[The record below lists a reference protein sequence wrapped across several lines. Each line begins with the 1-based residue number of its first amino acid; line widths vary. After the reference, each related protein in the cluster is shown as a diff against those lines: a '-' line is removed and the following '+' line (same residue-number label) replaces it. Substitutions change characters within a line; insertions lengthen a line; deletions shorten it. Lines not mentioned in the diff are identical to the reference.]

1 MNRLIKA
8 ATGPAKQVVTRVHP
22 DRAVGSHRDHFGIDR
37 TVAAGCAVSFD
48 LYPESSLVM
57 PEVHS
62 DDRDDVPAFSWFLH
76 WKLPEPR
83 LSWLKIRNQWR
94 PRVRPHLASIS
105 FMDSQVG
112 RLLDALDATGRAHE
126 TEELYD
132 HRADPHEWKNLASD
146 PRSAEVN
153 APPPKGVGFV
163 VQDSSPIPSKARH
176 KVHPPE
182 AG

>member
-1 MNRLIKA
+1 
-8 ATGPAKQVVTRVHP
+8 
-22 DRAVGSHRDHFGIDR
+22 
-37 TVAAGCAVSFD
+37 
-48 LYPESSLVM
+48 M

-94 PRVRPHLASIS
+94 PRVRAYLASIS

-146 PRSAEVN
+146 PRSAEIKHDHTRWLPAGEAQP
-153 APPPKGVGFV
+153 APGSATRFLNRLEGIWYWEGEAIVLGEGSQEPVRPKKPGESIVKPKT
-163 VQDSSPIPSKARH
+163 Q
-176 KVHPPE
+176 
-182 AG
+182 